1 MDTTRID
8 QALEN
13 GLVEVI
19 RKGDVFTIPY
29 QNKIDASA
37 ELRKAYEKI
46 DYGKV
51 HARITELLE
60 EELARKVVNK
70 IITEMGTDI
79 KKLMENAT
87 VRDDFRFLMRKGAE
101 EIMKKVKE

>member
-1 MDTTRID
+1 MDTTRIE

-19 RKGDVFTIPY
+19 KKGDVFNIPY
-29 QNKIDASA
+29 QNKIDASS
-37 ELRKAYEKI
+37 ELRKAYQRI
-46 DYGKV
+46 DYTKV

-60 EELARKVVNK
+60 EELAQKVVNK

-87 VRDDFRFLMRKGAE
+87 VRDDFRFLMRKGVE